1 MAKRPRNKKVDRSII
16 EQGGTTPIRALTAA
30 LINRSERKED
40 EAYQDAL
47 REMGMF
53 DNAGG
58 RGGGV
63 RGGKAPRKMKGG
75 GLVGGQHKL
84 DKNKD
89 GKISGADFK
98 MMEYGGE
105 VKKMKYGGKVGGCRG
120 GGAAMA
126 GTKFSGCK

>member
-30 LINRSERKED
+30 LLNRRERKED

-47 REMGMF
+47 REMGML

-63 RGGKAPRKMKGG
+63 RGGMAKDDFRGRAQRMK
-75 GLVGGQHKL
+75 
-84 DKNKD
+84 
-89 GKISGADFK
+89 S
-98 MMEYGGE
+98 
-105 VKKMKYGGKVGGCRG
+105 GGKVRAMQN
-120 GGAAMA
+120 GGAVMN
-126 GTKFSGCK
+126 GRGPKFKGQS

>member
-30 LINRSERKED
+30 LLNRRERKED

-47 REMGMF
+47 REMGML

-63 RGGKAPRKMKGG
+63 RGGMAP
-75 GLVGGQHKL
+75 
-84 DKNKD
+84 
-89 GKISGADFK
+89 
-98 MMEYGGE
+98 
-105 VKKMKYGGKVGGCRG
+105 KKMKSGGKVRAMQN
-120 GGAAMA
+120 GGAVMN
-126 GTKFSGCK
+126 GRGPKFKGQS

>member
-30 LINRSERKED
+30 LLNRRERKED

-63 RGGKAPRKMKGG
+63 RGGMA
-75 GLVGGQHKL
+75 
-84 DKNKD
+84 KD
-89 GKISGADFK
+89 DFR
-98 MMEYGGE
+98 GRAQR
-105 VKKMKYGGKVGGCRG
+105 MKYGGKIRAMMNGGCV
-120 GGAAMA
+120 MA
-126 GTKFSGCK
+126 GRGPKYKGQS

>member
-30 LINRSERKED
+30 LLNRRERKED

-47 REMGMF
+47 REMGML

-63 RGGKAPRKMKGG
+63 RGGMAKDDFRGRAQRMKSGGKVRGCGMVRGGAVRPCKIVKMKG
-75 GLVGGQHKL
+75 
-84 DKNKD
+84 
-89 GKISGADFK
+89 S
-98 MMEYGGE
+98 
-105 VKKMKYGGKVGGCRG
+105 
-120 GGAAMA
+120 
-126 GTKFSGCK
+126 